1 MKFLPICLLLPAAI
15 AMAQENPL
23 SAFNKRAYGQIKS
36 WVLTSAEKMPEANYG
51 FKPTDSVRSFGE
63 IAGHLAD
70 VQYMFC
76 SVVLGEKSPAP
87 KIEGVKTAKSDLL
100 AALKDSGAY
109 CDRAYNTMTDASSV
123 QTVKFYAGDMPKL
136 SILQVNIA
144 HMSEHYGN
152 LVTYL
157 RMKNIV
163 PPSTEMMQA
172 AQPKKQ

>member
-1 MKFLPICLLLPAAI
+1 MKFLLICLLVPAGI

-36 WVLTSAEKMPEANYG
+36 WVLASAEKMPEANYG
-51 FKPTDSVRSFGE
+51 FRPTDSVRTFGE
-63 IAGHLAD
+63 MAAHLAD
-70 VQYMFC
+70 VQYLFC
-76 SVVLGEKSPAP
+76 SIVLGEKNPVS
-87 KIEGVKTAKSDLL
+87 KIEGSKTSKSDLL
-100 AALKDSGAY
+100 AALKDAGAY
-109 CDRAYNTMTDASSV
+109 CDRAYNTMTDASGV

-136 SILQVNIA
+136 SVLEVNIA

-163 PPSTEMMQA
+163 PPSTEMT
-172 AQPKKQ
+172 QPKKQ

>member
-1 MKFLPICLLLPAAI
+1 MKVLPICLLMPAL

-23 SAFNKRAYGQIKS
+23 SAFNKRAYGQVKS
-36 WVLTSAEKMPEANYG
+36 WVAVSAEKMPEANYG
-51 FKPTDSVRSFGE
+51 FRPTDSVRTFGE
-63 IAGHLAD
+63 IAAHLAD
-70 VQYMFC
+70 VQYLFC
-76 SVVLGEKSPAP
+76 SVVLGEKNPVS
-87 KIEGVKTAKSDLL
+87 KIEGSKPSKSDLL
-100 AALKDSGAY
+100 AALKDAGAY
-109 CDRAYNTMTDASSV
+109 CDRAYNTMTDASGV

-163 PPSTEMMQA
+163 PPSTEMAQA